1 MDGSGNRPASFSA
14 DYQIFVLT
22 NRDQFRADERFS
34 VRGAGSRIIVGDGD
48 MARPV
53 KLEINNATA
62 VNQPLYL
69 YGNSTTIARGNLPEI
84 LFQDDQATLIVE

>member
-1 MDGSGNRPASFSA
+1 
-14 DYQIFVLT
+14 
-22 NRDQFRADERFS
+22 
-34 VRGAGSRIIVGDGD
+34 